1 MTDST
6 MAKIKRAKGQTMAY
20 KILHRKLNTEQHEPT
35 KILMHMM
42 EHEVSCTGRR
52 TNLTFQTMAFV
63 MHKMQQR
70 FW

>member
-6 MAKIKRAKGQTMAY
+6 MAKIKRTKGQTMVY
-20 KILHRKLNTEQHEPT
+20 KILHRKLSIAQHEPT

-52 TNLTFQTMAFV
+52 TNLAFQTMAIV
-63 MHKMQQR
+63 MHKMQQM
-70 FW
+70 F